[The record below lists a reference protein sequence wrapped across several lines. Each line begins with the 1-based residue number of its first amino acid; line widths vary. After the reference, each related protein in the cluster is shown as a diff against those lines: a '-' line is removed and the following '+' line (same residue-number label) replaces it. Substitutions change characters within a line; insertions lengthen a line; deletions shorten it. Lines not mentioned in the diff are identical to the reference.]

1 MMNDQFRKDKEAYRA
16 ACAAYRAECEKA
28 ERDDSY
34 RKVNFQTRQACFA
47 AKKEAAENMLMNI
60 RSRFDRALKCIGL
73 LEMYDE
79 LTAGRGNTA
88 MLFQIADETLKLS
101 DNP

>member
-1 MMNDQFRKDKEAYRA
+1 MSNQFQKDKETYRA

-28 ERDDSY
+28 ARDDVY
-34 RKVNFQTRQACFA
+34 RKVNFTTRQACFA
-47 AKKEAAENMLMNI
+47 AKKEAAENMLMNV

-79 LTAGRGNTA
+79 LTAGRGSTSL
-88 MLFQIADETLKLS
+88 LFQIADETLKLA